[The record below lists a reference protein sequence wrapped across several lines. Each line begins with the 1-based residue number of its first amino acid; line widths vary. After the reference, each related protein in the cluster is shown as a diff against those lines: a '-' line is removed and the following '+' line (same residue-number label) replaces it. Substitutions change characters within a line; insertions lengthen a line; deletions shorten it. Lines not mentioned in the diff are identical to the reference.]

1 MGRWTTKFSAE
12 SKVMDGGRT
21 NVVGTEETDT
31 RRDLK
36 LSKYSQD
43 NVSNG
48 KRPKSIDYEH
58 NTIRYFHSTYQSVIF
73 PVEN

>member
-1 MGRWTTKFSAE
+1 
-12 SKVMDGGRT
+12 MDGGRT

-31 RRDLK
+31 RDLR

-43 NVSNG
+43 NVTNG
-48 KRPKSIDYEH
+48 KRPKSTDYEH